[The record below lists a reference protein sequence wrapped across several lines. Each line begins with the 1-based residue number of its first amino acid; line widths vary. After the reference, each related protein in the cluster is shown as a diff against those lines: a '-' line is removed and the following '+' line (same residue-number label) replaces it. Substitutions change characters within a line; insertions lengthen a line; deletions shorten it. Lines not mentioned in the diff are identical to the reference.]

1 MTPLH
6 LDDPRLVERAR
17 RGDQAAFVEL
27 VDRYQAPVY
36 NLCYRLLGEPAE
48 AEDAAQEA
56 FLRAY
61 HHLPAYDPH
70 RSFKTWLLSIAG
82 HYCIDRLRRRHWH
95 WLSLDEDALP
105 PHPALREPALGPE
118 EAAARREQADAV
130 QELLDQLAPR
140 DRRLVVLY
148 YWHELPLG
156 EIARVTGD
164 SVSAVKSRLHRAR
177 GQMAQLLGTHAA
189 GQPLFAALRP

>member
-1 MTPLH
+1 MNLPNEA
-6 LDDPRLVERAR
+6 DDRLVGRFR

-27 VDRYQAPVY
+27 VDRYQTPVF

-48 AEDAAQEA
+48 AEDAAQET

-61 HHLPAYDPH
+61 HHFQAYDPR

-82 HYCIDRLRRRHWH
+82 HYCIDRLRRRHWR

-105 PHPALREPALGPE
+105 AHPALREPALGPE
-118 EAAARREQADAV
+118 EAAARHEQADAV
-130 QELLDQLAPR
+130 QELLDELAPR

-148 YWHELPLG
+148 YWHNLPLA
-156 EIARVTGD
+156 EIARLTGD
-164 SVSAVKSRLHRAR
+164 SVPAVKSRLHRAR
-177 GQMAQLLGTHAA
+177 GQMAQLLAA
-189 GQPLFAALRP
+189 GSGRQPQFAALQS